1 MVFCMP
7 TSFMANARPIVCRW
21 PHPQI
26 AGSANAYPS
35 SGATH
40 EERFALLA
48 NRVRSWA
55 TCLLASCSDDD
66 EAAALQMDIL
76 DTIHFFESGRKA
88 LEWGGVS
95 DQFPRNTLIH
105 AVCLGSNLGSNK
117 HVSTA
122 IPIALKVS
130 LPQMDL
136 SHFMNRL
143 RFPHASTIGRAG
155 PALDFAYLLTMRKTW
170 SDSNWCHSAWAD
182 SSPQAGREWFMLMH
196 AAIQQDAL
204 VAAADA
210 ANRLS
215 KSRPDF
221 YEHFEAEDLDIEE
234 VKALH
239 QALLQAVTH
248 HKCIPVALGSGKVS
262 LEDKVACPLHATG
275 CECVDARSLQR
286 HLNSFVSWTT
296 DLGTEALLPSFQA
309 KGLSSVLPRHLVQ
322 PLESD
327 IVNGDEPLP
336 QNDVPCRIMPQALL
350 TAGSLHITHNAKAKI
365 SMRKCLGG
373 KNSGV
378 N

>member
-1 MVFCMP
+1 
-7 TSFMANARPIVCRW
+7 
-21 PHPQI
+21 
-26 AGSANAYPS
+26 
-35 SGATH
+35 
-40 EERFALLA
+40 
-48 NRVRSWA
+48 
-55 TCLLASCSDDD
+55 
-66 EAAALQMDIL
+66 
-76 DTIHFFESGRKA
+76 
-88 LEWGGVS
+88 
-95 DQFPRNTLIH
+95 
-105 AVCLGSNLGSNK
+105 
-117 HVSTA
+117 
-122 IPIALKVS
+122 
-130 LPQMDL
+130 
-136 SHFMNRL
+136 
-143 RFPHASTIGRAG
+143 
-155 PALDFAYLLTMRKTW
+155 
-170 SDSNWCHSAWAD
+170 
-182 SSPQAGREWFMLMH
+182 MLMH

-262 LEDKVACPLHATG
+262 LEDKVACLLHATG

-309 KGLSSVLPRHLVQ
+309 KGLSSVLPSHLVQ